1 VRRRRLLLIRH
12 AKAGPARS
20 DADRPLTDEGVRSA
34 EATGAWLA
42 REGPSPDHALV
53 SAARRAVETWDAVCR
68 GAGWELEPELSQALY
83 TAEPDTALDL
93 VREAGD
99 ASTLSLV
106 GHNPTMGSLA
116 QLLDD
121 GDGEPESGTELATTG
136 FPAGAVAVFEH
147 DGAWS
152 DLTWAG
158 ARLLAYHSG

>member
-1 VRRRRLLLIRH
+1 MQRRRLLVIRH
-12 AKAGPARS
+12 AKAGPAHS
-20 DADRPLTDEGVRSA
+20 DAERPLTPEGVRSA

-42 REGPSPDHALV
+42 GEGLRPDHALV
-53 SAARRAVETWDAVCR
+53 SAARRAAETWEALCR

-83 TAEPDTALDL
+83 AAEPDTALDL

-99 ASTLSLV
+99 ADTLALV

-121 GDGEPESGTELATTG
+121 GEGEPEPGTEMATTG

-152 DLTWAG
+152 ELAWAG
-158 ARLLAYHSG
+158 ARLVAYRTG